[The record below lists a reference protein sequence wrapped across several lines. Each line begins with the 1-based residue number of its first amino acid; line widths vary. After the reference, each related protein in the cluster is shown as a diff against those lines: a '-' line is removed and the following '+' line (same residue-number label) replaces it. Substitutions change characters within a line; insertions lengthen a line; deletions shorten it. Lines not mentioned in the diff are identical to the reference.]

1 MSAGF
6 HQNAIQLPEVLFYS
20 SLACCWRHCGKIPNV
35 DGTDIAAK
43 QHELVTMLT
52 KTIAFNIIVSS
63 HCDIFKE
70 FLRIV
75 GGWRVL
81 AITVFQAPAA
91 TSGTFSGSCGPT
103 LAKVSGNSS

>member
-6 HQNAIQLPEVLFYS
+6 HRNAIQLPEVLFYS
-20 SLACCWRHCGKIPNV
+20 SLGRCWRHYGKIPNV
-35 DGTDIAAK
+35 DDPGIAAQ

-52 KTIAFNIIVSS
+52 KTIAFNIIVSL

-70 FLRIV
+70 FLRII

-81 AITVFQAPAA
+81 AITVFQASAA
-91 TSGTFSGSCGPT
+91 TSGTFSRSCGPT